1 MSSKE
6 TILNIPNPPS
16 RSRSD
21 FAPPDSRPEINDLE
35 DDELADEE
43 EEGIGEFDDGRSGK
57 LTLGVL
63 LQEGLVKNFPKKFSL
78 LIFTKVAF
86 IKDEF

>member
-6 TILNIPNPPS
+6 TILNIPNPPT

-21 FAPPDSRPEINDLE
+21 FAPSDSRREMDDVD
-35 DDELADEE
+35 DDEFVDDE

-63 LQEGLVKNFPKKFSL
+63 LQEGLVKYFL
-78 LIFTKVAF
+78 
-86 IKDEF
+86 

>member
-16 RSRSD
+16 RSRSE
-21 FAPPDSRPEINDLE
+21 FAPPEINDLE

-63 LQEGLVKNFPKKFSL
+63 LQEGLVKQFS
-78 LIFTKVAF
+78 
-86 IKDEF
+86 

>member
-21 FAPPDSRPEINDLE
+21 FAPPDSRHEINDLE

-63 LQEGLVKNFPKKFSL
+63 LQEGLVKQFSENIFFL
-78 LIFTKVAF
+78 LIFTKAAF
-86 IKDEF
+86 IIR